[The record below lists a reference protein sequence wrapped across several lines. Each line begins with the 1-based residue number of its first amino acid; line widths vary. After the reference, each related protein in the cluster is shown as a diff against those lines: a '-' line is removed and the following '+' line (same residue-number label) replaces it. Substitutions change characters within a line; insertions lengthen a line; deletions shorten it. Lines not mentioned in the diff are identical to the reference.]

1 MNTQMPQ
8 TQGQPDP
15 LAQLRDIHLP
25 EPISWWPPAPG
36 WWLLAIIILA
46 LLFFTIRWL
55 IKRRANNCY
64 RREAIEQLKQIQS
77 ASTNN
82 LERCQALLR
91 LLRCSAKTAYPE
103 LSIESELTPTLLSR
117 LNQCCSQEVFDPKLQ
132 QQLSQLPYRK
142 NPEISDALLQQL
154 QQATEQWLKK
164 HNQKYSHKY
173 GQKISTGGNLN
184 ADL

>member
-1 MNTQMPQ
+1 MNTQVPQ

-15 LAQLRDIHLP
+15 LSQLRDIHLP

-36 WWLLAIIILA
+36 WWLLVIIILI

-64 RREAIEQLKQIQS
+64 RRESIEQLKQIHAVS
-77 ASTNN
+77 ANN
-82 LERCQALLR
+82 LQQCQKLLALLR
-91 LLRCSAKTAYPE
+91 CTAKTAYPH
-103 LSIESELTPTLLSR
+103 LALESELTPTLLSR

-132 QQLSQLPYRK
+132 QLLGQLPYQAS
-142 NPEISDALLQQL
+142 PEISDALLQKL

-164 HNQKYSHKY
+164 HNHKH
-173 GQKISTGGNLN
+173 GQKISMGET
-184 ADL
+184 